1 LTRILLPNGSAINW
15 PRVTFRP
22 RERFVEPA
30 PRRCYQNGMNRPQ
43 RSQRSAL
50 YWMAPAI
57 AALAGCSHGHAD
69 EAKAAPPASASA
81 SSLVATSPVTVGA
94 KAPDFTLKDLDGHE
108 VHLADLR
115 GKPVVLEWFNPKCPF
130 VNKAH
135 TEGSLKGTA
144 ARHAA
149 EGVVWLGVDSS
160 APGKQGH
167 DPAEIR
173 DAVGRFGLT
182 HPILVDES
190 GAVGR
195 AYGATNTPHMFV
207 VDKTGVLV
215 YAGAIDNSPDGEGQ
229 SPQGGPLVN
238 YVDAA
243 LSDLAAGRPVQT
255 PRTKAYGCGVKY
267 GS

>member
-1 LTRILLPNGSAINW
+1 
-15 PRVTFRP
+15 
-22 RERFVEPA
+22 
-30 PRRCYQNGMNRPQ
+30 MNRSQ

-50 YWMAPAI
+50 YWLAPVI

-69 EAKAAPPASASA
+69 EAKAVPAASPSASA
-81 SSLVATSPVTVGA
+81 PVASLAASPVDVGA

-130 VNKAH
+130 VNMAH
-135 TEGSLKGTA
+135 TKGSLKNTA
-144 ARHAA
+144 ARHTA
-149 EGVVWLGVDSS
+149 EGVVWLGIDSS

-167 DPAEIR
+167 DPADIR
-173 DAVGRFGLT
+173 DAVGRFGVT
-182 HPILVDES
+182 HPILIDES

-207 VDKTGVLV
+207 VDKAGMLV
-215 YAGAIDNSPDGEGQ
+215 YSGAIDNSPDGEGL
-229 SPQGGPLVN
+229 SPQGGTLVN